1 MHQNVTLK
9 LDKELL
15 HNAKMYAVQHKTSLS
30 QLMVTA
36 LKSIIE
42 KSATYDKAK
51 KKALT
56 YLKKGFK
63 IGPSPYYS
71 SRDFLHDRKI

>member
-15 HNAKMYAVQHKTSLS
+15 QNAKIYAVQHKTSLS
-30 QLMVTA
+30 QMMVTA

-42 KSATYDKAK
+42 KSETYDKAK
-51 KKALT
+51 RKALG
-56 YLKKGFK
+56 YLKRGFK
-63 IGPSPYYS
+63 IGPPPYSS
-71 SRDFLHDRKI
+71 SRDILHDR